1 MGTVLSI
8 HISSSK
14 GIEKNSINR
23 VKVIEHWG
31 LENDAHGG
39 NWDRQVSLFPIEAMN
54 KVPAEKYDEVINGGY
69 TENITVSG
77 IPLEQ
82 FSANSFVQIGNEVL
96 IQIKHVGKEQYKEQ
110 GRPYIVS
117 REGRFGIILKG
128 GYINIGDT
136 VFLTDKTVISPKL
149 PKKHIQ

>member
-8 HISSSK
+8 HISSMK
-14 GIEKNSINR
+14 GIEKNSITE
-23 VKVIEHWG
+23 VKVIENWG

-39 NWDRQVSLFPIEAMN
+39 NGDRQVSLLPIEAMS

-77 IPLEQ
+77 IPLDL

-128 GYINIGDT
+128 GNIKTGD
-136 VFLTDKTVISPKL
+136 VVSLVAIPVSRLK
-149 PKKHIQ
+149 